1 MLAWLGEWLQ
11 GIVAV
16 ILLAVVMELILP
28 NNKMLRYSRLVIG
41 LILLLTMLNPIFNLF
56 QKDFHQK
63 IAASF
68 SIWDDQFRKNSI
80 DVPTL
85 EEINR
90 KAADLKKEREQASEQ
105 LTQRGLEE
113 AMKQQLLQ
121 QGQENVENVHVTLGW
136 EGTPNAVERMPF
148 IQGVT
153 VTVQS
158 KKQVESLETESD
170 TIIQDVQI
178 NIQGIEPIDQSDP
191 EVQDRAGDVD
201 HFVAIDAEQ
210 ISNIIT
216 ILTSSWSVN
225 PNQII
230 VQAKS

>member
-16 ILLAVVMELILP
+16 ILLAVVMELLLP

-41 LILLLTMLNPIFNLF
+41 LILLLTMLNPILNLF

-68 SIWDDQFRKNSI
+68 SLWDEQFRKDSI
-80 DVPTL
+80 NVPTL

-90 KAADLKKEREQASEQ
+90 KAANLKEEREQASEQ

-113 AMKQQLLQ
+113 AMKQQLQQ
-121 QGQENVENVHVTLGW
+121 QGQENIVNVQVALDWDGAY
-136 EGTPNAVERMPF
+136 NAERMPF
-148 IQGVT
+148 IQQVT
-153 VTVQS
+153 VTVKPQE
-158 KKQVESLETESD
+158 QAESLTTD
-170 TIIQDVQI
+170 NDNIIQDVQI
-178 NIQGIEPIDQSDP
+178 DIQGIDPIEQVSSQVHSVTDN
-191 EVQDRAGDVD
+191 GDNFIAV
-201 HFVAIDAEQ
+201 DAEQ
-210 ISNIIT
+210 VSSIIT